1 MQRAFPWFL
10 AAALAAF
17 GLGWACQTPQVA
29 ADPPP
34 HANAP
39 NAPSEQ
45 PKAQAPAIP
54 APETFRAWPYVY
66 ARENA
71 DARLMLLCV
80 APSPQELEARA
91 KEEEARSG
99 PHAQHAIAVRV
110 NPEAVDAYQTTQ
122 PMPVGAVVVKEKWW
136 GFSPGGANFDIKRAD
151 LDKLPASTEYGMMIK
166 REPGYDPAHGD
177 WQYVYVEAG
186 KVTEGRLPSCIQCHS
201 QFKAR
206 DYLAVR
212 GAKLKD

>member
-1 MQRAFPWFL
+1 MQRALPWL
-10 AAALAAF
+10 LAALAAL
-17 GLGWACQTPQVA
+17 GLGWACQGAQVA

-34 HANAP
+34 QQPSP
-39 NAPSEQ
+39 NAPHAQ

-54 APETFRAWPYVY
+54 APEAFRAWPYVY

-71 DARLMLLCV
+71 DAHLMLLCKV
-80 APSPQELEARA
+80 PSQQELEAHA
-91 KEEEARSG
+91 KEEQARYG

-110 NPEAVDAYQTTQ
+110 NPEALDAYQTTQ

-136 GFSPGGANFDIKRAD
+136 GFSPGGLNADPKRAD

-212 GAKLKD
+212 GAKLQG